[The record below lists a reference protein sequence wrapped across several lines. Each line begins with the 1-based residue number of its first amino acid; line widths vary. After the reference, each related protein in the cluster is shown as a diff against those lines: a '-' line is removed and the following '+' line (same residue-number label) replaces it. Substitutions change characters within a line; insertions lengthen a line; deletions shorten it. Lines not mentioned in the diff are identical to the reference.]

1 MKRAITTLGVLGLAA
16 FAVAA
21 PAVADRGSDDDDK
34 IVICHA
40 GSGSNSGHFTENMV
54 ALPGLNGHADHS
66 ADIIPPHDGMEEG
79 QNWAAGSATHANGC
93 KVPTVV
99 VPPVENPP
107 VDNPP
112 VENPPVDNPPV
123 ENPPAGNTTPVENP
137 PAGNTTPVE
146 PETVTPVVEQSPVVP
161 PAAVAPP
168 AATVVVPQQ
177 PAAAQ
182 PRAAAPQQAAAVPA
196 ATTSLGTNQGY
207 NAQTAVGGSDGA
219 PSWLAGLG
227 ALFAAGAA
235 VMVRR
240 KSHTAHL
247 AD

>member
-40 GSGSNSGHFTENMV
+40 GSGSNSGHFTENIV
-54 ALPGLNGHADHS
+54 ALPGLNGHDIHP

-93 KVPTVV
+93 KVPTVL
-99 VPPVENPP
+99 VPPVENPSAG
-107 VDNPP
+107 NPP
-112 VENPPVDNPPV
+112 L
-123 ENPPAGNTTPVENP
+123 ENPPAGNTPVENP
-137 PAGNTTPVE
+137 TSVHQPVVE
-146 PETVTPVVEQSPVVP
+146 QQVVTPVVEQPPVVP
-161 PAAVAPP
+161 PAAFAPP

-227 ALFAAGAA
+227 ALIAAGAA

-240 KSHTAHL
+240 KSHTARL

>member
-21 PAVADRGSDDDDK
+21 PAVADRGSDDDNK

-40 GSGSNSGHFTENMV
+40 GSGSNSGHFTENLV
-54 ALPGLNGHADHS
+54 AVPGMNGHDNHPE
-66 ADIIPPHDGMEEG
+66 DIIPPHDGMEDG

-99 VPPVENPP
+99 VPPV
-107 VDNPP
+107 DNPP
-112 VENPPVDNPPV
+112 G
-123 ENPPAGNTTPVENP
+123 GNTPVENP
-137 PAGNTTPVE
+137 PGGNTPVE
-146 PETVTPVVEQSPVVP
+146 NPAVVVQPVEPQVVTPVVEQSPVVP

-168 AATVVVPQQ
+168 AAAVVVPQQ
-177 PAAAQ
+177 QAPAQ
-182 PRAAAPQQAAAVPA
+182 PRAAAPQRAAAAPA
-196 ATTSLGTNQGY
+196 AATSLGTNQGY

-219 PSWLAGLG
+219 PSWLAGLA

-235 VMVRR
+235 VMFRR
-240 KSHTAHL
+240 TSHTSRL

>member
-16 FAVAA
+16 FAVTA
-21 PAVADRGSDDDDK
+21 PAVADRGSDDDNK

-54 ALPGLNGHADHS
+54 AVPGLNGHNNHS
-66 ADIIPPHDGMEEG
+66 ADIIPPNDGMEHG
-79 QNWAAGSATHANGC
+79 QNWAAGSATHANVC
-93 KVPTVV
+93 VVPSVV

-107 VDNPP
+107 AV
-112 VENPPVDNPPV
+112 NPPV
-123 ENPPAGNTTPVENP
+123 ENPPAGNTPVENP
-137 PAGNTTPVE
+137 AVVVQPVE
-146 PETVTPVVEQSPVVP
+146 PQIVTPVVEQPPVVP

-240 KSHTAHL
+240 TSHTAHL
-247 AD
+247 TD

>member
-21 PAVADRGSDDDDK
+21 PAVADRGTDDK
-34 IVICHA
+34 KIIICHSSGGGIYEGVDVSVSALA
-40 GSGSNSGHFTENMV
+40 GHE
-54 ALPGLNGHADHS
+54 LHAE
-66 ADIIPPHDGMEEG
+66 DIIPPNDGIG
-79 QNWAAGSATHANGC
+79 ARNWDATGIGTHGNSCEVRA
-93 KVPTVV
+93 T
-99 VPPVENPP
+99 PPVENPP
-107 VDNPP
+107 G
-112 VENPPVDNPPV
+112 
-123 ENPPAGNTTPVENP
+123 GNNTPVENP
-137 PAGNTTPVE
+137 PAGNNTPVE
-146 PETVTPVVEQSPVVP
+146 NPTGVNQPVVEPQGVTPVVEQSPVVP

-168 AATVVVPQQ
+168 AATVVVPEQ

-182 PRAAAPQQAAAVPA
+182 PKAAAPQQAAAAAAAPT

-207 NAQTAVGGSDGA
+207 NAQTAVGGSNGA

-235 VMVRR
+235 VMFRR
-240 KSHTAHL
+240 KSHTARL

>member
-107 VDNPP
+107 AGNPP
-112 VENPPVDNPPV
+112 VENPAGVNQPV
-123 ENPPAGNTTPVENP
+123 
-137 PAGNTTPVE
+137 VE
-146 PETVTPVVEQSPVVP
+146 PQVVTPVVEQSPVVP

>member
-1 MKRAITTLGVLGLAA
+1 MKRAITTLGVLSLAA

-21 PAVADRGSDDDDK
+21 PAVADRGSDDDK

-40 GSGSNSGHFTENMV
+40 GSGSNSGQFTENMV
-54 ALPGLNGHADHS
+54 ALPGLNGHDNHP
-66 ADIIPPHDGMEEG
+66 ADIIPPHDGMEQG

-93 KVPTVV
+93 KVSTVV

-107 VDNPP
+107 AG
-112 VENPPVDNPPV
+112 NPPV
-123 ENPPAGNTTPVENP
+123 ENPPAVNP
-137 PAGNTTPVE
+137 PAGNTPVE
-146 PETVTPVVEQSPVVP
+146 NPGGVNQPVVEPQIVTPVVEQYAVVP

-168 AATVVVPQQ
+168 AAAVVVPQQ

-182 PRAAAPQQAAAVPA
+182 PRAAAPQRAAAAPA

-207 NAQTAVGGSDGA
+207 NAQTAVGGSDSP

-235 VMVRR
+235 VAFRR
-240 KSHTAHL
+240 RSRTLPL
-247 AD
+247 AG

>member
-1 MKRAITTLGVLGLAA
+1 MRRAITTLGVLGLAA

-21 PAVADRGSDDDDK
+21 PAVADRGSDDDK

-40 GSGSNSGHFTENMV
+40 GSGSNSGHFTESMV
-54 ALPGLNGHADHS
+54 ALPGLNGHDNHP
-66 ADIIPPHDGMEEG
+66 ADIIPPHDDMKEG

-93 KVPTVV
+93 KVPSVV

-107 VDNPP
+107 AG
-112 VENPPVDNPPV
+112 NPPV
-123 ENPPAGNTTPVENP
+123 ENPPAGNPPVENP
-137 PAGNTTPVE
+137 GGVNQPVAE
-146 PETVTPVVEQSPVVP
+146 PQVVTPVVEQSPVVP

-168 AATVVVPQQ
+168 AAAVVAPQQ

-182 PRAAAPQQAAAVPA
+182 PRAAAPQRAAAAPA

-207 NAQTAVGGSDGA
+207 NAQTAVGGSDSP

-235 VMVRR
+235 VAFRR
-240 KSHTAHL
+240 RSRTLPL
-247 AD
+247 AG

>member
-107 VDNPP
+107 AG
-112 VENPPVDNPPV
+112 NPPV
-123 ENPPAGNTTPVENP
+123 ENPPAGNTPVENP
-137 PAGNTTPVE
+137 AGVNQPVVE
-146 PETVTPVVEQSPVVP
+146 PQVVTPVVEQSPVVP

>member
-107 VDNPP
+107 AG
-112 VENPPVDNPPV
+112 NPPV
-123 ENPPAGNTTPVENP
+123 ENPPAGNTPVENP
-137 PAGNTTPVE
+137 AGANQPVVE
-146 PETVTPVVEQSPVVP
+146 PQVVTPVVEQSPVVP

>member
-54 ALPGLNGHADHS
+54 ALPGLNGHDNHP

-79 QNWAAGSATHANGC
+79 KNWDAGSATHANGC

-107 VDNPP
+107 AG
-112 VENPPVDNPPV
+112 NPPVDNPP
-123 ENPPAGNTTPVENP
+123 AGNTPVENP
-137 PAGNTTPVE
+137 PVVNTPVE
-146 PETVTPVVEQSPVVP
+146 NPAGANQPSEPQVVTPVVEQSPVVP

-168 AATVVVPQQ
+168 AAAVVVPEQ
-177 PAAAQ
+177 PVAAQ
-182 PRAAAPQQAAAVPA
+182 PRAASPQRAAAAHA

-240 KSHTAHL
+240 KSHTARL

>member
-107 VDNPP
+107 AG
-112 VENPPVDNPPV
+112 NPPV
-123 ENPPAGNTTPVENP
+123 ENPPAGNTPVENP
-137 PAGNTTPVE
+137 AGVNQPVLE
-146 PETVTPVVEQSPVVP
+146 PQVVTPVVEQSPVVP